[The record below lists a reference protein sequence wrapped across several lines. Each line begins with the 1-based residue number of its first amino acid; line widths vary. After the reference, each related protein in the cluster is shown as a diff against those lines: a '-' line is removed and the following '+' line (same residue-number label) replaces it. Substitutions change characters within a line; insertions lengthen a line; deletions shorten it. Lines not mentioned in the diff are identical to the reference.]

1 MGPLGRWAAGGV
13 LLAWMAAGCGEIDAT
28 EQPFVGTVLYED
40 PAGAFS
46 LRLLEPPWLPPLKFE
61 GRTIF
66 VVPPS
71 DATISTDPAIV
82 LGEALYSLQIDPPG
96 GTAPADAMQA
106 VKSGLPSTAIAV
118 EDSPVHTAFGATG
131 MELAWQMG
139 LQYHRDAFLAAP
151 GTQTFRLHFT
161 AKRAIG
167 DDPMVAQMI
176 ASFDPR

>member
-1 MGPLGRWAAGGV
+1 
-13 LLAWMAAGCGEIDAT
+13 MAAGCGDVDAT

-40 PAGAFS
+40 PAGAFT
-46 LRLLEPPWLPPLKFE
+46 LRLLEPPWLPPLKLE

-96 GTAPADAMQA
+96 AAAPADAMQA
-106 VKSGLPSTAIAV
+106 VKLGLPSTAIAI
-118 EDSPVHTAFGATG
+118 EDSTVRTAFGATG

-139 LQYHRDAFLAAP
+139 FQYHRDAFLAAP
-151 GTQTFRLHFT
+151 GTPTFRLHFT
-161 AKRAIG
+161 AKRDIG

-176 ASFDPR
+176 ASFDPGSP

>member
-1 MGPLGRWAAGGV
+1 V
-13 LLAWMAAGCGEIDAT
+13 LLLASAAAAAGCGDINAADE
-28 EQPFVGTVLYED
+28 PFVGTVLYED

-46 LRLLEPPWLPPLKFE
+46 LRLLQPPWLPPLKFQ

-71 DATISTDPAIV
+71 DATISTDPTIV

-96 GTAPADAMQA
+96 GTAPMDAMQA
-106 VKSGLPSTAIAV
+106 VKAGLPATAVAV
-118 EDSPVHTAFGATG
+118 EDAPVTTAFGATG

-139 LQYHRDAFLAAP
+139 LQYHRDAFLAAA
-151 GTQTFRLHFT
+151 GTPTFRLHFT
-161 AKRAIG
+161 AQRDIG